1 MATLKDNKSFQ
12 IDLIEVGNVLS
23 QYKVE
28 LEELLKKKIKDKNS
42 VASGDLLASIHT
54 RLEVNGTSFEV
65 WLDCLKYL
73 KFLDQ
78 GTKPHWMPEEPIIKW
93 IKDKKLPTREYT
105 GSDSLPTEKQLGFL
119 IRRKIANEGTLPNFV
134 YVETIQELNEKY
146 IPLVEQALTNDV
158 INYFSTIGIHYELS
172 INI

>member
-1 MATLKDNKSFQ
+1 MATLKDNESFQ
-12 IDLIEVGNVLS
+12 IDLIEVANVLT

-28 LEELLKKKIKDKNS
+28 LEELLKRKLMDKGN

-54 RLEVNGTSFEV
+54 RLEVNGTSYEV

-78 GTKPHWMPEEPIIKW
+78 GTRKHCPPEEPIIRWVQEKR
-93 IKDKKLPTREYT
+93 LPTREYT
-105 GSDSLPTEKQLGFL
+105 GDKSLPTEKQLSFL
-119 IRRKIANEGTLPNFV
+119 IRRKISEEGTLPNFV

-172 INI
+172 LKI